1 MQGWI
6 VLFAGTKRDFSCLLH
21 KLRLFTNKPP
31 LSAGSRSNHFSW
43 FSSNPLHKKKKTF
56 VFSFNMVGRGGL
68 SCSPALNEIS
78 VVCFINFVYSQTS
91 LHSLPAHA
99 RTTFRG
105 SHPIPCIK
113 KRRLSSSLLIWWA
126 GVDSNHRRLAPTD
139 LQSVPFSHSGT
150 YPYSFNLPLMGFEPM
165 ASPLPRECATPAPQR
180 LIPSK
185 LMQFSSTLSILLPRE
200 CCYPPPLQQYSI
212 VVRGPATKA
221 HYLQSLYYFQ
231 KR

>member
-43 FSSNPLHKKKKTF
+43 FSSNPL
-56 VFSFNMVGRGGL
+56 
-68 SCSPALNEIS
+68 P
-78 VVCFINFVYSQTS
+78 
-91 LHSLPAHA
+91 HA

-185 LMQFSSTLSILLPRE
+185 LMQFSTTLSILLPRE